1 MTVSIKKKEKKSQI
15 QEDVEGSQMKGVP
28 KDINKGIL
36 RAEKNGK
43 RYMYSGKVYAD
54 NVNVRKPKFLDA

>member
-28 KDINKGIL
+28 KDINRGIL
-36 RAEKNGK
+36 VEKNGK

>member
-1 MTVSIKKKEKKSQI
+1 VTISIKKKEEKSQI

-43 RYMYSGKVYAD
+43 QYTYSGKVYAD